1 MLLANQHLYYFSE
14 DNARKCQLTLKE
26 MYGHMKANVWV
37 RGGGGVSFNCG
48 AASAGSG
55 NGCSGFGN
63 RVDEVI
69 WLL

>member
-37 RGGGGVSFNCG
+37 RGGGGGSVSTVVLRRRG
-48 AASAGSG
+48 VETDV
-55 NGCSGFGN
+55 
-63 RVDEVI
+63 RVLAIE
-69 WLL
+69 LMR